1 MIPMN
6 SSDVIPHLEAIPE
19 ERRLVRRARAGDPDA
34 FVQLYDAYG
43 DDLYRYVYFR
53 VMSDVAAEGIT
64 SHVFRYAWEHLQ
76 SKQSKHLTFVA
87 WIYQIARYQV
97 LLYYK
102 ANLRTRAFDIGF
114 LSVAADYGL
123 TQDAQDHF
131 NIEAWNHHL
140 RLLAAD
146 ANQSRLQETAALIMR
161 KYLDY
166 ISPRRVLKP
175 SPTFNA
181 YTRGWLP
188 RYLETHARRPRR
200 SPMIGRIL
208 LAYSELARSARLL
221 IHPPEIPHAF
231 QRMSVIYAILVAA
244 FLVTGTARA
253 QSALPG
259 DAMYGWKRT
268 SEQAWLSVSPDPVGT
283 EIILANRRL
292 EEWIAVGNDSTRNA
306 GALADYSRA
315 LTYLNT
321 TSDNSD
327 SQTRIKAMIEAHR
340 EKLQQSGLSSTPL
353 NDYLPGSAN
362 PGLAPTSTELS
373 VTALVPSSTPTATQ
387 LLAAA
392 TEVPTEVAATV
403 TEVPTEVPPTAT
415 EVPTEVLPTAT
426 EVPTEVPPTATE
438 VPTEVP
444 PTATEVPTEVP
455 PTATEVPTE
464 VPSTETEAPTP
475 ADNGVVPPADTP
487 AAPPNPAE

>member
-1 MIPMN
+1 MKPTN

-43 DDLYRYVYFR
+43 DDVYRYVYFR

-76 SKQSKHLTFVA
+76 GKQSKNRTFVA

-131 NIEAWNHHL
+131 NIEAWTHHL

-146 ANQSRLQETAALIMR
+146 GNQSRLQETAALVMS

-166 ISPRRVLKP
+166 ISPRRVLRP

-188 RYLETHARRPRR
+188 RYLETHARSPRR
-200 SPMIGRIL
+200 SPMIQRITS
-208 LAYSELARSARLL
+208 AYGELARSARSL
-221 IHPPEIPHAF
+221 IHPPEIPRAF
-231 QRMSVIYAILVAA
+231 QRMSVVYAILVAA

-259 DAMYGWKRT
+259 DALYAWKRT

-283 EIILANRRL
+283 EIILADRRL
-292 EEWIAVGNDSTRNA
+292 EEWIAVGNDPARNA
-306 GALADYSRA
+306 GALADYSSA
-315 LTYLNT
+315 ISYLNT
-321 TSDNSD
+321 TSADAESR
-327 SQTRIKAMIEAHR
+327 TRLKAMIEAHKER
-340 EKLQQSGLSSTPL
+340 VQQSGLSSTQL
-353 NDYLPGSAN
+353 NNYLTESAN
-362 PGLAPTSTELS
+362 AMLAPTATEVS
-373 VTALVPSSTPTATQ
+373 ATAFVASATPTATE
-387 LLAAA
+387 LLAVDTAIPTEVAATATEVPTAVPPTA
-392 TEVPTEVAATV
+392 TEVPTEVPPTAT
-403 TEVPTEVPPTAT
+403 EIPTEVPPTAT

-426 EVPTEVPPTATE
+426 DVPTEVPPT
-438 VPTEVP
+438 
-444 PTATEVPTEVP
+444 
-455 PTATEVPTE
+455 
-464 VPSTETEAPTP
+464 ETEAPAP
-475 ADNGVVPPADTP
+475 ADNIVLPTPDNSSVPS
-487 AAPPNPAE
+487 NPSE